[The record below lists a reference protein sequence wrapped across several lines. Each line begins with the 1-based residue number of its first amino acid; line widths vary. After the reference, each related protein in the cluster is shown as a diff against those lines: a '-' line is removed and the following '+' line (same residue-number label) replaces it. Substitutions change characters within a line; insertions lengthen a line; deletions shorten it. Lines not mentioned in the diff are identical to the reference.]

1 MMEDIKRAKRE
12 TNYNK
17 IVTKQEWMV
26 AALDLLESNLPK
38 SKDLEMPMTLY
49 ETTFIDPSKLTPY

>member
-1 MMEDIKRAKRE
+1 MEDIKRAKRE

>member
-1 MMEDIKRAKRE
+1 MEDIKRVKRE